1 MRGGRVKGMFSPPLL
16 RVQHQYNL
24 RDRQPAGVPRGE
36 IGERGLGENAR
47 RLDGRRGEG
56 ELQTEKEEVRVVV
69 SGVG

>member
-1 MRGGRVKGMFSPPLL
+1 MRGGRVKGMVSLLLL

-24 RDRQPAGVPRGE
+24 RDRQPAGVTRGE